1 LSHNE
6 RSDTVNEDNVVE
18 VKQMK
23 KIPVTIL
30 TGFLGSGKTTLLN
43 HILTAQHGKR
53 IAVIVNEIGK
63 VGIDNQLIMNTDEE
77 VMEMTNGCICC
88 SVRGDLLVALKKLLQ
103 SEKEFEA
110 VVIETTGLASPGP
123 IIGTFFLD
131 PVVQDAYNIDGVIT
145 VVDSYHIFKHLEKG
159 HEASEQIAFAD
170 RILMNKT
177 DLIEVEDI
185 QKVEDMLHAL
195 NPTAKVIHCENA
207 LVDVEDLLHIGTFA
221 MKDKLELHGSTTDTS
236 HLQAVKSFVIREER
250 PLNMQKVNEWIT
262 AVVEVLGENLYR
274 YKGIL
279 SIEGT
284 DKRVVFQGVHS
295 LFAGKVDREWKEGE
309 ERVSELVF
317 IGKDLN
323 QEWFEEHIRDCVAE

>member
-1 LSHNE
+1 LSHDG
-6 RSDTVNEDNVVE
+6 RSDTVNGETIVE

-43 HILTAQHGKR
+43 HILIAQHGKK

-103 SEKEFEA
+103 SEKDFEA
-110 VVIETTGLASPGP
+110 VIIETTGLASPGP

-145 VVDSYHIFKHLEKG
+145 VVDGYHIDKHLEKG
-159 HEASEQIAFAD
+159 YEAGEQIAFAD
-170 RILMNKT
+170 RILLNKT
-177 DLIEVEDI
+177 DLIAAEDV
-185 QKVEDMLHAL
+185 QKIEDMLHTL

-207 LVDVEDLLHIGTFA
+207 QVDVEDLLHIATFS
-221 MKDKLELHGSTTDTS
+221 MKDKLELHTSSGDTS
-236 HLQAVKSFVIREER
+236 HLREITSFVIREER
-250 PLNMQKVNEWIT
+250 PLNMQQVNEWIT

-279 SIEGT
+279 SVEGT

-295 LFAGKVDREWKEGE
+295 LFAGKVDREWREDE

-323 QEWFEEHIRDCVAE
+323 KEWFEEHIHQCVAK

>member
-1 LSHNE
+1 
-6 RSDTVNEDNVVE
+6 
-18 VKQMK
+18 MK

-43 HILTAQHGKR
+43 HILTAKHGKK

-63 VGIDNQLIMNTDEE
+63 VGIDNQLVMNTDEE

-103 SEKEFEA
+103 AEKEFEA

-131 PVVQDAYNIDGVIT
+131 PVVQEAYNIDGVIT
-145 VVDSYHIFKHLEKG
+145 VVDSYHIKKHLEKG
-159 HEASEQIAFAD
+159 IEAGEQIAFAD
-170 RILMNKT
+170 RILMNKV
-177 DLIEVEDI
+177 DLIEGEEAGEI
-185 QKVEDMLHAL
+185 ETLLHSL
-195 NPTAKVIHCENA
+195 NPTATVIRSKNTE
-207 LVDVEDLLHIGTFA
+207 VDVEDLLHIGTFS
-221 MKDKLELHGSTTDTS
+221 MKDKLELHNVEHDGG
-236 HLQAVKSFVIREER
+236 HLKDITSFVIREER
-250 PLNMQKVNEWIT
+250 PLNMQQVNEWMT
-262 AVVEVLGENLYR
+262 AVVEMLGENLYR

-279 SIEGT
+279 SVKGT

-295 LFAGKVDREWKEGE
+295 LFAGKIDREWREGE

-323 QEWFEEHIRDCVAE
+323 KAWFEEHIRDCVAK